1 VSDTRPSVTGL
12 SHVALAVADAD
23 AAAAQW
29 AALGGQRTSEELLD
43 GGALRVVFVT
53 LGPVT
58 LELLEPKD
66 ASHTVARFLRERG
79 PGLHHVSLDVADL
92 DAALEAARRAGLRLV
107 DERGRPGA
115 HGARVAFLH
124 PKSLGG
130 VLVELCQAVPRAP
143 SSALDEEPGGEPPCQ
158 GKFD

>member
-1 VSDTRPSVTGL
+1 MSDPRPGVTGL

-29 AALGGQRTSEELLD
+29 AALGAVRGREELLD
-43 GGALRVVFVT
+43 GGALRVVFMS
-53 LGPVT
+53 LGAIT
-58 LELLEPKD
+58 FELLEPRD
-66 ASHTVARFLRERG
+66 ESHTVAKFLRERG

-107 DERGRPGA
+107 DERARAGA
-115 HGARVAFLH
+115 HGSRVAFLH
-124 PKSLGG
+124 PKSLAG
-130 VLVELCQAVPRAP
+130 VLVELCQASAP
-143 SSALDEEPGGEPPCQ
+143 PSALDEEPGGEPPCQ